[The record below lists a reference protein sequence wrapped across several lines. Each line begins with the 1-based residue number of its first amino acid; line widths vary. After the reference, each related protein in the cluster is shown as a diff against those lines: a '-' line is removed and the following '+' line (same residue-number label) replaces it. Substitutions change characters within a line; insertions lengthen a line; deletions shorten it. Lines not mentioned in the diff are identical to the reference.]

1 MRKFPGL
8 IPGRQDIVGFEKP
21 FWQYGNIVD
30 GVKQID
36 PLLHF
41 SCFVLGFE
49 RFDIVDYVCDRMKM
63 KPEVAESF
71 IMEDS
76 NLRLNDVAWQLAEQL
91 YHMSGYKS
99 IFALS
104 GSDANEGAIKLASAY
119 QHQLGQH
126 QRKKIITFNNSYHGS
141 TFLTNNL
148 GDSLFDNPFYTLN
161 PYTEVTRLDTNFDI
175 NQHNWDDV
183 MCVIVETCQYAQ
195 QLKPHTD
202 EFWKKMKQLQ
212 QQGVI
217 LILDDIFMGGGKTG
231 TFVGWR
237 NLPIEPDIFTMGKA
251 ITAGYFPLSITL
263 YGNKVDKVLPDNFDW
278 EHGFTYNYS
287 LPGILSCFKYI
298 DILHEEMP
306 MLNHV
311 ALVERAE
318 KIFVSAGYTV
328 ESRFGLLF
336 GITRGVDHKFFIVPV
351 NATDEYFAVLE
362 QQIK

>member
-8 IPGRQDIVGFEKP
+8 IPGRQDIVGFENP
-21 FWQYGNIVD
+21 SWQYGNIVD

-49 RFDIVDYVCDRMKM
+49 RFDIIDYVCDQMKM

-76 NLRLNDVAWQLAEQL
+76 NLRLNDVSWQLAEQL
-91 YHMSGYKS
+91 YNMCGYKS

-126 QRKKIITFNNSYHGS
+126 QRKKIVTFNNSYHGS

-161 PYTEVTRLDTNFDI
+161 RYTEVVRLSTDFNINDTN
-175 NQHNWDDV
+175 WDEVLCV
-183 MCVIVETCQYAQ
+183 MVETCQYAQ
-195 QLKPHTD
+195 QLQPHSD
-202 EFWKKMKQLQ
+202 EFWNKMKQLQ
-212 QQGVI
+212 AQGVV
-217 LILDDIFMGGGKTG
+217 LILDDIFIGGGKTG
-231 TFVGWR
+231 SFVGWR
-237 NLPIEPDIFTMGKA
+237 NLPVKPDIFTMGKA
-251 ITAGYFPLSITL
+251 VTAGYFPLSITL
-263 YGNKVDKVLPDNFDW
+263 YGDRIDQVLPDNFDW

-298 DILHEEMP
+298 DILHKEMP
-306 MLNHV
+306 LDNHFTV
-311 ALVERAE
+311 QQRAQKVFE
-318 KIFVSAGYTV
+318 SQGYIV
-328 ESRFGLLF
+328 NSVFGLLF
-336 GITRGVDHKFFIVPV
+336 SAHRGDTHKFFIVPV
-351 NATDEYFAVLE
+351 NATDEYFEILE